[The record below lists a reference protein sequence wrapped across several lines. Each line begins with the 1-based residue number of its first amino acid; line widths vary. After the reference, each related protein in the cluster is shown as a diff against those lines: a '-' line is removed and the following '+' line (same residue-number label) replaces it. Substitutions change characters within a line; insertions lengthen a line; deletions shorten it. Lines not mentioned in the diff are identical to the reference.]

1 MEDPNFSVDDIYLS
15 LSVLYDIQEQIW
27 AQAKSQR
34 VSQEVN
40 AFVNTVSRPFSAF
53 NRLGSFVGWGSIRSE
68 SIITEL
74 AEQGFFF
81 RETSSVSQFENPAIE
96 ISDLSEDSLLSQN
109 SLQSYLGSSNRLL
122 NSLITENV
130 PLYKTLNYIGK
141 KSFKKE
147 VILDVITSPNSDFLL
162 TGLSNGSC
170 HLNIS
175 TLRL

>member
-1 MEDPNFSVDDIYLS
+1 MKSQLERAKRQYANYTSVLPTNSSLPSSKVKLEQTLEMLTQAGLTFLEDPNFSVDDIYLS

-96 ISDLSEDSLLSQN
+96 ISDLSEDSLLS
-109 SLQSYLGSSNRLL
+109 
-122 NSLITENV
+122 
-130 PLYKTLNYIGK
+130 
-141 KSFKKE
+141 
-147 VILDVITSPNSDFLL
+147 
-162 TGLSNGSC
+162 
-170 HLNIS
+170 
-175 TLRL
+175 